1 MLISFSFLPGS
12 ANGSAD
18 SYEQAALS
26 EIVGLDDYESP
37 HGIYPISRDRRWHG
51 GVHLTPKL
59 VNEPV
64 RAIADGTVVAYRVAS
79 DPLEGHDTGFVLLK
93 HETETGHGRSIT
105 FYSLYMHLMSQA
117 DLKTKPAL
125 RRQLVPLMQTPTGAA
140 ESDGKTKICRKDIL
154 GYPGQMFGHRMIHFE
169 IFMTDVDFKAYFGKT
184 QLDNRAISATSS
196 EEPWGDCYFVIP
208 PCTFYSKPD
217 KSSAEAGRSEQ
228 TLFARIRFDCGTKYT
243 TVWCDQGEGK
253 APELITSAA
262 GVPAPNYEYDLYKTA
277 TKLYPDCASA
287 GYELLR
293 FGRVIG
299 PDKDRLPADKSA
311 NWQSVSFGAQ
321 QTGYVNLSDAR
332 IHKLSDADFPW
343 FMGWTKV
350 SEGAGALSDDGLCD
364 SKVILDLLQE
374 ANSADAPKAGADQDR
389 LAAYLRDHEDV
400 RQKLRGLICEAPTEW
415 DKSTNH
421 KRFDRLTEV
430 GEHYAGNAE
439 GLKTFLE
446 FVEGFQFWDKTG
458 LPTKVWHFHPL
469 QFISSFRKCG
479 WLSERELGKIYSESI
494 YAELGKTGKEY
505 KEYYRNDIN
514 KVLNKYRFNTP
525 VRMAHFFGQCAIE
538 SYYMMS
544 VRETAIGIGQAIRT
558 NHPSAMPELQGYL
571 RSPPALRKDVEYLE
585 YLEGKISLAN
595 TDPGDGVK
603 FRGRGFKQITG
614 RYNYSEYW
622 VFRGWLARDSYDHSW
637 FDKSKTKRGLGPVI
651 SDPERA
657 GNDPYNVVD
666 TAGFFCARYVIARV
680 ADGGVSVDVSRGIT
694 KIINSGASSESIAK
708 RWLRTDESNK
718 ILGES

>member
-1 MLISFSFLPGS
+1 MLISFPFLPGS

-79 DPLEGHDTGFVLLK
+79 DSLDGHDTGFVLLK
-93 HETETGHGRSIT
+93 HETETGQGRSIT

-125 RRQLVPLMQTPTGAA
+125 RRQLVPLMQAPTGAA
-140 ESDGKTKICRKDIL
+140 QSDGKTKICRKDIL

-169 IFMTDVDFKAYFGKT
+169 IFMTDADFEAYFGKT
-184 QLDNRAISATSS
+184 QLDNRTISATSS
-196 EEPWGDCYFVIP
+196 EEPWGDCYFIIP
-208 PCTFYSKPD
+208 PGPFYSMPD
-217 KSSAEAGRSEQ
+217 KSSSEAGRSEQ

-243 TVWCDQGEGK
+243 TVWCDQGEGN

-277 TKLYPDCASA
+277 TTLYPDCASA

-299 PDKDRLPADKSA
+299 PDQDRLPADKSA
-311 NWQSVSFGAQ
+311 NWQPISFAAQ
-321 QTGYVNLSDAR
+321 QTGYVNLSDDR

-350 SEGAGALSDDGLCD
+350 SEGAGALSNDGLCD
-364 SKVILDLLQE
+364 SEVILDLLQE
-374 ANSADAPKAGADQDR
+374 ANSADAPRAGADQDR
-389 LAAYLRDHEDV
+389 LAAYLRDHEGV

-421 KRFDRLTEV
+421 MRFDRLTEV

-439 GLKTFLE
+439 GLKAFLE
-446 FVEGFQFWDKTG
+446 FVEGFIRCNLFRVFGSAAGSPNASWEKYIQNQYMPNSAKQEKN
-458 LPTKVWHFHPL
+458 TKN
-469 QFISSFRKCG
+469 I
-479 WLSERELGKIYSESI
+479 
-494 YAELGKTGKEY
+494 
-505 KEYYRNDIN
+505 
-514 KVLNKYRFNTP
+514 
-525 VRMAHFFGQCAIE
+525 IE
-538 SYYMMS
+538 M
-544 VRETAIGIGQAIRT
+544 I
-558 NHPSAMPELQGYL
+558 
-571 RSPPALRKDVEYLE
+571 
-585 YLEGKISLAN
+585 
-595 TDPGDGVK
+595 
-603 FRGRGFKQITG
+603 
-614 RYNYSEYW
+614 
-622 VFRGWLARDSYDHSW
+622 
-637 FDKSKTKRGLGPVI
+637 
-651 SDPERA
+651 
-657 GNDPYNVVD
+657 
-666 TAGFFCARYVIARV
+666 
-680 ADGGVSVDVSRGIT
+680 
-694 KIINSGASSESIAK
+694 
-708 RWLRTDESNK
+708 
-718 ILGES
+718 

>member
-1 MLISFSFLPGS
+1 MLISFPFLPGS

-51 GVHLTPKL
+51 GVHLTPKI

-79 DPLEGHDTGFVLLK
+79 DSLDGHDTGFVLLK
-93 HETETGHGRSIT
+93 HETETGQGRSIT

-125 RRQLVPLMQTPTGAA
+125 RRQLVPLMQAPTGAA
-140 ESDGKTKICRKDIL
+140 QSDGKTKICRKDIL

-169 IFMTDVDFKAYFGKT
+169 IFMTDADFEAYFGKT
-184 QLDNRAISATSS
+184 QLDNRTISATSS
-196 EEPWGDCYFVIP
+196 EEPWGDCYFIIP
-208 PCTFYSKPD
+208 PGPFYSMPD
-217 KSSAEAGRSEQ
+217 KSSSEAGRSEQ

-243 TVWCDQGEGK
+243 TVWCDQGEGN

-277 TKLYPDCASA
+277 TTLYPDCASA

-299 PDKDRLPADKSA
+299 PDQDRLPADKSA
-311 NWQSVSFGAQ
+311 NWQPISFAAQ
-321 QTGYVNLSDAR
+321 QTGYVNLSDDR

-350 SEGAGALSDDGLCD
+350 SEGAGALSNDGLCD
-364 SKVILDLLQE
+364 SEVILDLLQE
-374 ANSADAPKAGADQDR
+374 ANSADAPRAGADQDR
-389 LAAYLRDHEDV
+389 LAAYLRDHEGV

-421 KRFDRLTEV
+421 MRFDRLTEV

-439 GLKTFLE
+439 GLKAFLE

-458 LPTKVWHFHPL
+458 LPTKIWHFHPL
-469 QFISSFRKCG
+469 QFVDAFRRCG
-479 WLSERELGKIYSESI
+479 WLSEQELGQIYEESH
-494 YAELGKTGKEY
+494 YKDVGYTGKVI
-505 KEYYRNDIN
+505 KEKYRVHIN
-514 KVLNKYRFNTP
+514 HVLNKYRLNTP

-538 SYYMMS
+538 SYFFMIP
-544 VRETAIGIGQAIRT
+544 RECSILIATALRT
-558 NHPSAMPELQGYL
+558 NHISIQSEVGGYL
-571 RSPPALRKDVEYLE
+571 KSTEQNKKDTAYFVKLY
-585 YLEGKISLAN
+585 EGKLENLGNSDA
-595 TDPGDGVK
+595 GDGIK
-603 FRGRGFKQITG
+603 FRGRGFKQLTG
-614 RYNYSEYW
+614 RYNYAEYW
-622 VFRGWLARDSYDHSW
+622 VFTGRIDSNYDHAW
-637 FDKSKTKRGLGPVI
+637 FKNRALGPQIVN
-651 SDPERA
+651 PEIV
-657 GNDPYNVVD
+657 GDDPYTCVD
-666 TAGFFCARYVIARV
+666 TAAFFCVRFGIPKAADAGVTETAANKVSTIVNKYDARTFGNRWMQTKKAN
-680 ADGGVSVDVSRGIT
+680 SIT
-694 KIINSGASSESIAK
+694 
-708 RWLRTDESNK
+708 
-718 ILGES
+718 GE